1 MQLRC
6 LNETEAAKA
15 MKELHEGVCGLHMNG
30 AILAKK
36 LMRQGFF

>member
-1 MQLRC
+1 MQLKC
-6 LNETEAAKA
+6 LNEIKATKA
-15 MKELHEGVCGLHMNG
+15 MEEVHEGVCGPHMNG